1 MDQEAPRPPEPPW
14 QWSSGEPPPAPPPP
28 APLLPWESSEQPL
41 LPSLLST
48 VQLMLRD
55 GGDAMQRVKRGV
67 GFARPLAYAVL
78 LSWLGAAI
86 SAAYQLFLNQSLWRL
101 LPGLSHDT
109 HTEVVARGFALLF
122 TPVAVAASA
131 FVGGGIT
138 HLLLVLLGGGRS
150 GYRSTVRVACYA
162 NTPAVLSVIPLVGPL
177 VALVWGIYL
186 EVRGL
191 AIAHE
196 MPIGSVLIAVILPAV
211 VCCGCGVWFVAS
223 VLGLA
228 ILGLGS
234 GG

>member
-14 QWSSGEPPPAPPPP
+14 QWSPSEPPPTPP
-28 APLLPWESSEQPL
+28 ATRLPWESHEQPI
-41 LPSLLST
+41 LPSLFAT
-48 VQLMLRD
+48 IQLILRD
-55 GGDAMQRVKRGV
+55 CDEAMTRLKRGE

-86 SAAYQLFLNQSLWRL
+86 SAAYQLMLNQSLWRL
-101 LPGLSHDT
+101 IPGLHHDV
-109 HTEVVARGFALLF
+109 HTEVMARGFSLLV
-122 TPVAVAASA
+122 TPLAVVASA

-150 GYRSTVRVACYA
+150 GLRSTVRVTCYA
-162 NTPAVLSVIPLVGPL
+162 NTPAVFTVIPIVGPL
-177 VALVWGIYL
+177 VAVVWGIYL

-191 AIAHE
+191 ALVHG
-196 MPIGSVLIAVILPAV
+196 MPIGSVLLAVLLPAI
-211 VCCGCGVWFVAS
+211 VCCGCGIWFAAS